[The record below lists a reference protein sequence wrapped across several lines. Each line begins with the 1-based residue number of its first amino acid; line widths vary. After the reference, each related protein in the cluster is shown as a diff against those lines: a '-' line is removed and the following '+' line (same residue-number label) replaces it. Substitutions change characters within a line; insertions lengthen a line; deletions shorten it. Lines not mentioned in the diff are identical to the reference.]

1 MQSFEEWL
9 TSQQM
14 NPGQLT
20 PAEIELVRP
29 LYDKY
34 CTTATA
40 RKEEGFRD
48 IFYACGMQY
57 YVAARFAARAGLVP
71 THGNLFHHAI
81 DMCLKGALVGTLTV
95 AEMKGISHHL
105 PMLWD
110 RFKEKETD
118 PALARF
124 DSTIYALDEFES
136 IRYPNKIVDEGM
148 HVNVVWQPEH
158 VTTSSGSAERP
169 PKYEVIIADIDTL
182 VIEVLHRA
190 SVDPR
195 FLVSSSMMRYDAAA
209 REALAYQNQHE
220 ASWL

>member
-1 MQSFEEWL
+1 MENFEEWL

-20 PAEIELVRP
+20 PADLERLRR
-29 LYDKY
+29 LYDKH
-34 CTTATA
+34 CTTAPE

-48 IFYACGMQY
+48 IFYDCGMQY

-71 THGNLFHHAI
+71 IHGNLFHHAI
-81 DMCLKGALVGTLTV
+81 EMCLKAALVGTLTV
-95 AEMKGISHHL
+95 AKMRQISHHL
-105 PMLWD
+105 PALWN

-124 DSTIYALDEFES
+124 DPTIQALEEFES
-136 IRYPNKIVDEGM
+136 IRYPDKIVDEGM
-148 HVNVVWQPEH
+148 LVNVVWQPEH
-158 VTTSSGSAERP
+158 VTASSGSAKRP
-169 PKYEVIIADIDTL
+169 PKYEVIIADIDNL

-195 FLVSSSMMRYDAAA
+195 SLVIRIHDAAA
-209 REALAYQNQHE
+209 REALAYQNPY
-220 ASWL
+220 AMSWL